1 MEIKKEEKNDLKF
14 LQGFTKIKIS
24 NACRFF
30 GYNQSNLMKG
40 KSGRI
45 AEKNVRKYIEY
56 ELANVRLEEV
66 GELVG
71 ELECQEKSST
81 TQ

>member
-1 MEIKKEEKNDLKF
+1 MEEKNDLKF
-14 LQGFTKIKIS
+14 LQGFTKVKIS
-24 NACRFF
+24 KACKFF

-40 KSGRI
+40 KSGRV
-45 AEKNVRKYIEY
+45 AEKKVRKYIEY
-56 ELANVRLEEV
+56 ELANVRLNEI

-81 TQ
+81 IQ

>member
-1 MEIKKEEKNDLKF
+1 MQDKNNLKF
-14 LQGFTKIKIS
+14 IQGFSKIKIS
-24 NACRFF
+24 KACKFF

-40 KSGRI
+40 KSGREK
-45 AEKNVRKYIEY
+45 EKNVRKFIEC
-56 ELANVRLEEV
+56 ELAKLRLEEV

-71 ELECQEKSST
+71 EIECQEKSST

>member
-1 MEIKKEEKNDLKF
+1 MEEKNDLKF
-14 LQGFTKIKIS
+14 LQGFTKVKIS
-24 NACRFF
+24 KACKFF

-45 AEKNVRKYIEY
+45 AERKVRKYIEY
-56 ELANVRLEEV
+56 ELANVRLNEV

-71 ELECQEKSST
+71 EIECQEKSST

>member
-1 MEIKKEEKNDLKF
+1 MEKDDLKF
-14 LQGFTKIKIS
+14 LQGFAKIKIS
-24 NACRFF
+24 KACKFF

-40 KSGRI
+40 KSGR
-45 AEKNVRKYIEY
+45 EKERNVRKYIEY
-56 ELANVRLEEV
+56 ELACTRLSEV

-71 ELECQEKSST
+71 EIECQEKSST

>member
-1 MEIKKEEKNDLKF
+1 MQDKNNLKF
-14 LQGFTKIKIS
+14 IQGFAKIKVS
-24 NACRFF
+24 KACKFF

-40 KSGRI
+40 KSGREK
-45 AEKNVRKYIEY
+45 EKNVRKFIEY
-56 ELANVRLEEV
+56 ELANLRLNEV

-71 ELECQEKSST
+71 EIECQEKSST

>member
-1 MEIKKEEKNDLKF
+1 MHDKNNLNF
-14 LQGFTKIKIS
+14 IQGFSKIKIS
-24 NACRFF
+24 KACRFF

-40 KSGRI
+40 KSGREK
-45 AEKNVRKYIEY
+45 EKNVRKFIEY
-56 ELANVRLEEV
+56 ELAKLRLEEV

-71 ELECQEKSST
+71 EIECQEKSST

>member
-1 MEIKKEEKNDLKF
+1 MEEKNDLKF
-14 LQGFTKIKIS
+14 LQGFTKVKIS
-24 NACRFF
+24 KACKFF

-40 KSGRI
+40 KSGRL
-45 AEKNVRKYIEY
+45 AERKVRKYIEY
-56 ELANVRLEEV
+56 ELANVRLNEI

-71 ELECQEKSST
+71 EIECQEKSST

>member
-1 MEIKKEEKNDLKF
+1 MQDKNNLKF
-14 LQGFTKIKIS
+14 IQGFSKIKIS
-24 NACRFF
+24 KACRFF

-40 KSGRI
+40 KSGREK
-45 AEKNVRKYIEY
+45 EKNVRKFIEY
-56 ELANVRLEEV
+56 ELANLRLEEV

-71 ELECQEKSST
+71 EIECQEKSSI

>member
-1 MEIKKEEKNDLKF
+1 MEDKNDLKF
-14 LQGFTKIKIS
+14 LQGFTKVKIS
-24 NACRFF
+24 KACKFF

-40 KSGRI
+40 KSGRL
-45 AEKNVRKYIEY
+45 AEKKVRKYIEY
-56 ELANVRLEEV
+56 ELANVRLNEI

-71 ELECQEKSST
+71 EIECQEKSFT

>member
-1 MEIKKEEKNDLKF
+1 MEEKNDLKF
-14 LQGFTKIKIS
+14 LQGFTKIKVS
-24 NACRFF
+24 QACKFF

-40 KSGRI
+40 KSGRL

-56 ELANVRLEEV
+56 ELAIVRLNEL

>member
-1 MEIKKEEKNDLKF
+1 MEEKNDLKF
-14 LQGFTKIKIS
+14 LQGFTKVKIS
-24 NACRFF
+24 KACKFF

-45 AEKNVRKYIEY
+45 AERKVRKYIEY
-56 ELANVRLEEV
+56 ELANVRLNEI

-81 TQ
+81 IQ

>member
-1 MEIKKEEKNDLKF
+1 MEEKNDLKF
-14 LQGFTKIKIS
+14 LQGFTKVKIS
-24 NACRFF
+24 KACKFF

-45 AEKNVRKYIEY
+45 AERKVRKYIEY
-56 ELANVRLEEV
+56 ELANVRLNEI

-71 ELECQEKSST
+71 EIECQEKSST